1 MAVVGWPAIATVREA
16 ARAWRS
22 CRDIVPAT
30 GTALDPA
37 GSAAMLRDTGGMAR
51 PLRLAIETVSLVAAT
66 EAIALPLGIVLALFL
81 FRTDAWGRRLL
92 LAVIGLSAFV
102 PLPLH
107 ATAWLGALG
116 NAGRAQAFGVRPI
129 LVGLRRGRGRA
140 CAGGLAVGRLDR
152 GGRAVCG
159 RARAG
164 GVGFARLRAWPRLA
178 ARDLAAAPWVRSPRP
193 PWRSPC

>member
-1 MAVVGWPAIATVREA
+1 M
-16 ARAWRS
+16 
-22 CRDIVPAT
+22 PAT
-30 GTALDPA
+30 GASLDQA

-66 EAIALPLGIVLALFL
+66 EVIALPLGILLAFFL
-81 FRTDAWGRRLL
+81 FRTDVWGRGLL

-129 LVGLRRGRGRA
+129 LVGLVRGRRRA
-140 CAGGLAVGRLDR
+140 RAGGLAVGRLDR
-152 GGRAVCG
+152 GGRIVRG

-164 GVGFARLRAWPRLA
+164 RVGFARLRAGPRLA
-178 ARDLAAAPWVRSPRP
+178 ARDTCAARSARSPRRR
-193 PWRSPC
+193 WRSPC